1 MTEAEI
7 REAHAAIVERD
18 ACWIRMINAWG
29 CNEKQNRAVLIWPT
43 LNLDASAPAALPT
56 VADAPP
62 ESSTGLH
69 VVQIARRRGQR
80 I

>member
-1 MTEAEI
+1 MTDSEI

-43 LNLDASAPAALPT
+43 INLDAGASAALP
-56 VADAPP
+56 AIAAASP
-62 ESSTGLH
+62 EPSTGLH
-69 VVQIARRRGQR
+69 VVQIARRRNQR